1 MKKKFPILIIL
12 TISFMIIST
21 FLYLNNVTPT
31 IQNDKKAR
39 TERISSVLNDV
50 WDRFGFFSYQIG
62 NTDTTIWIVMD
73 DSKNE
78 EELMTYL
85 TENLSPSDLKYYNI
99 KILKKNKEEAKVERA
114 MQQISYLIF
123 DYIQEKGYKNIKV
136 MYPTFDKMKG
146 LITIENSS
154 EVSNEVL
161 KKEFE
166 NLVVNHYTELSID
179 DKISYE
185 IQLITPNHE
194 ND

>member
-114 MQQISYLIF
+114 MQQISSLIF

>member
-99 KILKKNKEEAKVERA
+99 KILKKNKEGAKVERA
-114 MQQISYLIF
+114 MQQISSLIF